1 MLNLYSDHLSNIFE
15 NKTVRFLD
23 KEKGNENEKE
33 KAILSIQFIQ
43 NTHNSD
49 NKRVKKNIENIF
61 ERIVLDEK

>member
-49 NKRVKKNIENIF
+49 NKRVKK
-61 ERIVLDEK
+61 RY